1 MKFCA
6 QRCERWSIRSKNT
19 KPEVYLRKL
28 LFAEGF
34 RYRIAESSVPG
45 HPDIFLRKYNTAV
58 FVNGCFWHRHQGCK
72 YAYTPKSRIDFWQ
85 KKFDT
90 NVRRDSMIKRDLQ
103 NQKIKQLIVWECT
116 IKRMQTGTM
125 NSVLFNNARSLS
137 PQTLRNWNCKSN
149 IYQ

>member
-1 MKFCA
+1 MA
-6 QRCERWSIRSKNT
+6 DIISQERRSRNMAAIRSKNT

-58 FVNGCFWHRHQGCK
+58 FVNGCFWHRHHGCK

-85 KKFDT
+85 KKFDA
-90 NVRRDSMIKRDLQ
+90 NVRRDSMVKRDLQ

-116 IKRMQTGTM
+116 IKKMQRDKNYERLIIQQCASFI
-125 NSVLFNNARSLS
+125 NSGESQLEL
-137 PQTLRNWNCKSN
+137 
-149 IYQ
+149 

>member
-1 MKFCA
+1 MA
-6 QRCERWSIRSKNT
+6 DIISQERRSRNMAAIRSKNT

-72 YAYTPKSRIDFWQ
+72 YAYTPKSRSDFWQ
-85 KKFDT
+85 KKFDA
-90 NVRRDSMIKRDLQ
+90 NVRRDSMVKRDLQ

-116 IKRMQTGTM
+116 IKKMQRDKNYERLIIQQCASFI
-125 NSVLFNNARSLS
+125 NSGESQLEL
-137 PQTLRNWNCKSN
+137 
-149 IYQ
+149 

>member
-1 MKFCA
+1 MA
-6 QRCERWSIRSKNT
+6 DIISRERRSRNMAAIRSKNT

-34 RYRIAESSVPG
+34 RYRIAERSVPG

-58 FVNGCFWHRHQGCK
+58 FVNGCFWHRHHGCK

-85 KKFDT
+85 KKFDA
-90 NVRRDSMIKRDLQ
+90 NVRRDSMVKRDLQ

-116 IKRMQTGTM
+116 IKKMQRDRNYEQRIVQQCT
-125 NSVLFNNARSLS
+125 LFITSDIAQLE
-137 PQTLRNWNCKSN
+137 L
-149 IYQ
+149 